1 MTKKTNAFRTA
12 LFGFSIWIAGNIYAY
27 NPPAGAESAAE
38 FASPLLLGGTG
49 GASGSP
55 LEAALPGDLWINPA
69 LSAGEQRVLLDVSY
83 AGLYGAQDE
92 RGYGNAVNLGAV
104 VPTSFAVFGGSLNF
118 LQSPFDALL
127 PLGTSLG
134 VNFTVSKD
142 LTERFYTGIGV
153 SARMGSGRAGVSAS
167 LGALYHFGDLA
178 FLRDFRLGVSVTGL
192 GTAFRPDGVAGI
204 RGGTEDADGFP
215 GAFTLHTGLSF
226 LAVDNGMLKA
236 GFSAGASFPSFQN
249 TVLRVGAEAEIRELV
264 FAKAGWTCN
273 FAELAEDCA
282 SLMPSVSL
290 GVRLKIGSA
299 AAGKLTDRQDWMESE
314 LTPSAGYKYFDGGI
328 HAFSAGATLRLG
340 QEDESGPEIEILLP
354 GGNPETERVAF

>member
-1 MTKKTNAFRTA
+1 MHSGRR
-12 LFGFSIWIAGNIYAY
+12 FSDSVYGLRETFTLTILRRAQKARQ
-27 NPPAGAESAAE
+27 
-38 FASPLLLGGTG
+38 
-49 GASGSP
+49 
-55 LEAALPGDLWINPA
+55 A

-178 FLRDFRLGVSVTGL
+178 FLRDFRQL
-192 GTAFRPDGVAGI
+192 FPD
-204 RGGTEDADGFP
+204 
-215 GAFTLHTGLSF
+215 
-226 LAVDNGMLKA
+226 
-236 GFSAGASFPSFQN
+236 Q
-249 TVLRVGAEAEIRELV
+249 
-264 FAKAGWTCN
+264 
-273 FAELAEDCA
+273 
-282 SLMPSVSL
+282 
-290 GVRLKIGSA
+290 VRISGRC
-299 AAGKLTDRQDWMESE
+299 DH
-314 LTPSAGYKYFDGGI
+314 P
-328 HAFSAGATLRLG
+328 
-340 QEDESGPEIEILLP
+340 ESG
-354 GGNPETERVAF
+354 RVA